1 VAVPSSA
8 GSKRRI
14 FWLFVLI
21 LLCFAALA
29 GRLVWVQ
36 LIQGS
41 RYSELA
47 LGTRTRGVKVEAKR
61 GEIMDRNG
69 KVLAVSI
76 VTDSVYA
83 IPREISDP
91 EGTAA
96 TLSRILSLP
105 EADVLKQITRQQFHV
120 YVTHKITPG
129 QSEEIRTEKLAGIG
143 LEPRSQRFYPMNNRA
158 SHVLGFAGTDNQ
170 GLYGLEVVYENYLK
184 GEPGSISA
192 EYDARNREIPGGKH
206 VFTPPQDG
214 YTLHL
219 TLDETVQYMVEREL
233 EKAVTAHKV
242 KQGTAI
248 VMDVRTGGILAM
260 ASYPDYN
267 PNSPFDVAVS
277 RWRNPAVSD
286 LYEPGSTFKI
296 ITLAA
301 ALAENKVSM
310 SEKFNCT
317 GRLEIPGATIRCT
330 RAHGNQTLLQGVEN
344 SCNAV
349 FVTIG
354 QRLGKET
361 LYKYIRDF
369 SFGSK
374 TGIDYPG
381 EAAGLLISE
390 SRLRQV
396 DLARVAFGQSISVT
410 PLQMVAAAAAIANQ
424 GVYLTPHLVDRVV
437 DGEGNIIET
446 WQEKSLS
453 RQVITAE
460 DSNKIRQMLESVV
473 EKGTG
478 RNAYVPGYHAAG
490 KTGTAQKV
498 VDGAYAEGKYVASF
512 LGFAPANDPRL
523 AMIVVMDEPGGTVY
537 YGGQIAA
544 PVFKTVIHEAL
555 QYLGVMPDS
564 GDVIGK
570 ETEKVPLV
578 SVPDLSG
585 RSVAEAAVRLERKS
599 LEISIQGSGAQ
610 VIRQFPEAGAQVS
623 ENHLI
628 RVYTGIA
635 SGEKISVPDVRGL
648 TMRTC
653 AEILEMYGLALSPAG
668 SGTAQSQEP
677 APGTKVEK
685 NSSVQVNFK

>member
-14 FWLFVLI
+14 FWLYVCILI
-21 LLCFAALA
+21 CFALLV
-29 GRLVWVQ
+29 GRLIWVQ
-36 LIQGS
+36 VIQGS
-41 RYSELA
+41 RFSDLA
-47 LGTRTRGVKVEAKR
+47 VGTRTRGVKVEAKR
-61 GEIMDRNG
+61 GDIVDRNG

-83 IPREISDP
+83 IPREITDP
-91 EGTAA
+91 QATAN
-96 TLSRILSLP
+96 TLSDILSIP
-105 EADVLKQITRQQFHV
+105 ADEILKRITRQQFHV
-120 YVTHKITPG
+120 YVQHKIAPA
-129 QSEEIRTEKLAGIG
+129 QSEQIRAEKLSGIG

-184 GEPGSISA
+184 GENGSISA
-192 EYDARNREIPGGKH
+192 EYDARNREIPGAKH
-206 VFTPPQDG
+206 IFTPPKAG

-219 TLDETVQYMVEREL
+219 TVDETIQYMLEREL
-233 EKAVTAHKV
+233 EKAVVEHKV

-248 VMDVRTGGILAM
+248 VMDTRTGGILAM

-267 PNSPFDVAVS
+267 PNTPFDVPAS

-296 ITLAA
+296 VTLAA
-301 ALAENKVSM
+301 ALAENKVSLT
-310 SEKFNCT
+310 EKFNCT

-330 RAHGNQTLLQGVEN
+330 RAHGSQTLLQGVEN

-354 QRLGKET
+354 QRLGAET
-361 LYKYIRDF
+361 FYEYIRAF

-381 EAAGLLISE
+381 EAAGLIINE

-396 DLARVAFGQSISVT
+396 DLARIAFGQSISVT
-410 PLQMVAAAAAIANQ
+410 PLQMVAAAAAVANE
-424 GVYLTPHLVDRVV
+424 GVYITPHFVDRVI
-437 DGEGNIIET
+437 DGEGNIVET
-446 WQEKSLS
+446 WQDHSVS
-453 RQVITAE
+453 RAVISAE
-460 DSNKIRQMLESVV
+460 DSATIRRMLESVV
-473 EKGTG
+473 VNGTG
-478 RNAYVPGYHAAG
+478 RNAYVPGYRAAG

-498 VDGAYAEGKYVASF
+498 IDGAYAENKFVASF

-523 AMIVVMDEPGGTVY
+523 AMIVVMDEPGGSMY

-564 GDVIGK
+564 NDLEGK
-570 ETEKVPLV
+570 EGEVATAV
-578 SVPDLSG
+578 SVPDLTG
-585 RSVAEAAVRLERKS
+585 RNVTEAEARLERAGLK
-599 LEISIQGSGAQ
+599 ISIQGTGGK
-610 VIRQFPEAGAQVS
+610 VIRQFPEPGEQAPADT
-623 ENHLI
+623 
-628 RVYTGIA
+628 RVRVFTNVNA
-635 SGEKISVPDVRGL
+635 DETVRVPDIREM
-648 TMRTC
+648 TMRSC
-653 AEILEMYGLALSPAG
+653 AEILEMYGLKLVPSG
-668 SGTAQSQEP
+668 SGTAYSQDP
-677 APGTKVEK
+677 APGTKADK
-685 NSSVQVNFK
+685 NTAVHVNFQ

>member
-1 VAVPSSA
+1 MAVPTSA

-29 GRLVWVQ
+29 GRLIWVQ

-61 GEIMDRNG
+61 GDIVDRNG

-83 IPREISDP
+83 IPREIKDP

-96 TLSRILSLP
+96 TLSRILGGS
-105 EADVLKQITRQQFHV
+105 EAEILKRITRQQFHV
-120 YVTHKITPG
+120 YVTHKITPE
-129 QSEEIRTEKLAGIG
+129 QSAEIRSEKLSGIG

-170 GLYGLEVVYENYLK
+170 GLYGLEVVYEDYLQ
-184 GEPGSISA
+184 GEAGSISA

-206 VFTPPQDG
+206 IYTPPKDG

-233 EKAVTAHKV
+233 EKAVIEHKV

-330 RAHGNQTLLQGVEN
+330 RAHGSQTLLQGVEN

-354 QRLGKET
+354 QRLGAET
-361 LYKYIRDF
+361 LYRYIRDF
-369 SFGSK
+369 SFGTK

-410 PLQMVAAAAAIANQ
+410 PLQMVAAAAAVANE
-424 GVYLTPHLVDRVV
+424 GVYQTPHLVDKVM
-437 DGEGNIIET
+437 DSEGNIIET
-446 WQEKSLS
+446 WQEKSTS
-453 RQVITAE
+453 RSVISAE
-460 DSNKIRQMLESVV
+460 DSAKIRQMLESVV
-473 EKGTG
+473 VNGTG
-478 RNAYVPGYHAAG
+478 RNAYVPGYRAAG

-498 VDGAYAEGKYVASF
+498 VDGAYAEGKFVASF
-512 LGFAPANDPRL
+512 LGFAPADNPRL
-523 AMIVVMDEPGGTVY
+523 AMIVVMDEPGGSVY

-544 PVFKTVIHEAL
+544 PVFKAVIHEAL

-564 GDVIGK
+564 NDVEGK
-570 ETEKVPLV
+570 ESEQAPLM

-585 RSVAEAAVRLERKS
+585 RSVADATARLERAG
-599 LEISIQGSGAQ
+599 LGISIQGSGDQ
-610 VIRQFPEAGAQVS
+610 VIRQFPEVGAQIAKDGLVR
-623 ENHLI
+623 I
-628 RVYTGIA
+628 YTGIA
-635 SGEKISVPDVRGL
+635 GDEEIRVPDVRGL
-648 TMRTC
+648 TMRAC

-668 SGTAQSQEP
+668 SGTAHSQEP
-677 APGTKVEK
+677 APGTRVEK
-685 NSSVQVNFK
+685 NAAVQVNFK